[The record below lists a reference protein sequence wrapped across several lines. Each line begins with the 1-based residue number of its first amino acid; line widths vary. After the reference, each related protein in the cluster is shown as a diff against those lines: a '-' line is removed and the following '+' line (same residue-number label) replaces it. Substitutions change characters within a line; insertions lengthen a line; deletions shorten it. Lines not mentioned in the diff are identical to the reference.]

1 MPLNYT
7 LLNDKCSLWVLT
19 TGEKKAGRE
28 ISHPPPKKIL
38 IYISKKQELWQQS
51 PNLIETS
58 QFGVTWSPGLR
69 ICVGE
74 DGAGECLTDA

>member
-19 TGEKKAGRE
+19 TGKKGRKGNFTHT
-28 ISHPPPKKIL
+28 HPQKIL

-69 ICVGE
+69 ISVGE
-74 DGAGECLTDA
+74 DGAGECLTDP